1 LNRFRRESKV
11 IYTHLIA
18 RVFGDSVSTFKPE
31 GVMPALVTP
40 FTRDGD
46 ISEDGYKQ
54 VIDYTIEKGVTGV
67 VALGTT
73 GEFSY
78 LRTEERKKMLKSTI
92 EFVDGRVP
100 IIAGTGQHSTR
111 ATIEL
116 TKYAADL
123 GCDAALVISPYYLRP
138 ADKGYYEHYEAVARK
153 GNLPVIMYNIPQC
166 TLGVLNSNVV
176 EDLAELDNI
185 IGIKDSSGSVPYILE
200 LIQKLQSK
208 IEVIIGADECFL
220 SAVVAGSKAAI
231 MASANVIP
239 HIWLEIMKLA
249 QNGRVEEAAKLQQS
263 TQTFARMVLK
273 YGAAP
278 PVKAALRML
287 GVNAGRSRMPL
298 NSGGTLTPEIKEEIR
313 IELEKMGLIE
323 NLEHPTV
330 QTEIQILEFLKGQGI
345 SLEHSSDLL
354 TSNST
359 NNLISVGVVAGP
371 KTGSIGH
378 AFVRLLT
385 TPKIGHEALTV
396 ILEPNLAV
404 KPSSLMLPI
413 RKIQSM
419 RQASLFYGPVQSGA
433 AKAITSL
440 LEAGKIPKKS
450 LNDDVAIFALDID
463 LNARN
468 RREITASTQQA
479 VENALAGIWR

>member
-1 LNRFRRESKV
+1 MRK
-11 IYTHLIA
+11 
-18 RVFGDSVSTFKPE
+18 FKPE

-40 FTRDGD
+40 FTRHGD

-54 VIDYTIEKGVTGV
+54 VIDYTIDRGVTGV

-78 LRTEERKKMLKSTI
+78 LRTEERKKMLKLTL

-111 ATIEL
+111 ATVDL

-138 ADKGYYEHYEAVARK
+138 SDKGYYEHYAEVARK
-153 GNLPVIMYNIPQC
+153 GNLPVLMYNIPQC

-185 IGIKDSSGSVPYILE
+185 VGIKDSSGSVPYILE
-200 LIQKLQSK
+200 LIQKLDGK
-208 IEVIIGADECFL
+208 MEVIIGADENFL

-239 HIWLEIMKLA
+239 HLWLEIMKLA
-249 QNGRVEEAAKLQQS
+249 RNGHVEEAAKLQRK

-287 GVNAGRSRMPL
+287 GIKAGRSRMPL
-298 NSGGTLTPEIKEEIR
+298 NTGGTLTPEIKEEIR

-323 NLEHPTV
+323 NLEHTS
-330 QTEIQILEFLKGQGI
+330 IQKEVHISEFLNTQGI
-345 SLEHSSDLL
+345 KLSKTDDLVTSSAAND
-354 TSNST
+354 TV
-359 NNLISVGVVAGP
+359 SVGVVAGP
-371 KTGSIGH
+371 KTGLIGQ
-378 AFVRLLT
+378 AFVQLLT

-404 KPSSLMLPI
+404 RPSSLMLPLK
-413 RKIQSM
+413 KIESM

-433 AKAITSL
+433 AKAIATF
-440 LEAGKIPKKS
+440 LEAGKIPEKS
-450 LNDDVAIFALDID
+450 LKEDVAILALDID
-463 LNARN
+463 LNLQD
-468 RREITASTQQA
+468 RREITSATQQA
-479 VENALAGIWR
+479 VESALAGIWR

>member
-1 LNRFRRESKV
+1 MRK
-11 IYTHLIA
+11 
-18 RVFGDSVSTFKPE
+18 FKPE

-46 ISEDGYKQ
+46 ISEEGYKQ
-54 VIDYTIEKGVTGV
+54 VIDYTIEKGATGV

-78 LRTEERKKMLKSTI
+78 LRTEERKKMLKLTLD
-92 EFVDGRVP
+92 FVDGRVP

-138 ADKGYYEHYEAVARK
+138 SDKGYYEHYADVARK
-153 GNLPVIMYNIPQC
+153 GNLPVLMYNIPQC

-185 IGIKDSSGSVPYILE
+185 VGIKDSSGSVPYILE
-200 LIQKLQSK
+200 LIQKLNGK
-208 IEVIIGADECFL
+208 MDVIIGADENFL
-220 SAVVAGSKAAI
+220 PAVIAGVKAAI

-249 QNGRVEEAAKLQQS
+249 QNGKIEEAAELQRT
-263 TQTFARMVLK
+263 TQTFARIVLK

-287 GVNAGRSRMPL
+287 GVKAGRSRMPL

-313 IELEKMGLIE
+313 IELEKMGVIE
-323 NLEHPTV
+323 KLEHPPV
-330 QTEIQILEFLKGQGI
+330 QRDIQIVDILNSQGI
-345 SLEHSSDLL
+345 TLKNTAELMTGNAANDVASAGLVTGPKSGSVGQAFVQLL
-354 TSNST
+354 TN
-359 NNLISVGVVAGP
+359 
-371 KTGSIGH
+371 
-378 AFVRLLT
+378 
-385 TPKIGHEALTV
+385 PKIGHEALTV
-396 ILEPNLAV
+396 ILEPNLPV
-404 KPSSLMLPI
+404 KPSSLMLPT

-433 AKAITSL
+433 AKAIATF

-450 LNDDVAIFALDID
+450 LTNDVVILALDID
-463 LNARN
+463 LNARD
-468 RREITASTQQA
+468 RRAITAATQEA
-479 VENALAGIWR
+479 VEGALTGIWR

>member
-1 LNRFRRESKV
+1 VSK
-11 IYTHLIA
+11 
-18 RVFGDSVSTFKPE
+18 FKPE

-46 ISEDGYKQ
+46 INEGGYRE
-54 VIDYTIEKGVTGV
+54 VIDYTIKKGATGV

-78 LRTEERKKMLKSTI
+78 LRTEERKKMLKLTI

-111 ATIEL
+111 ATVKL
-116 TKYAADL
+116 TKFAADV
-123 GCDAALVISPYYLRP
+123 GCDAALVISPYFLRP
-138 ADKGYYEHYEAVARK
+138 TDKGYYEHYETVARK
-153 GNLPVIMYNIPQC
+153 GNLPVLLYNIPQC

-176 EDLAELDNI
+176 LDLAELDNI
-185 IGIKDSSGSVPYILE
+185 IGIKDSSGSVPYVLE
-200 LIQKLQSK
+200 LIQKLK
-208 IEVIIGADECFL
+208 GKMEVIIGADECFL
-220 SAVVAGSKAAI
+220 SAVLAGSKAAI

-239 HIWLEIMKLA
+239 HIWLEIMTLA
-249 QNGRVEEAAKLQQS
+249 QNGKVEEAAELQRS

-278 PVKAALRML
+278 PVKAALKMV
-287 GVNAGRSRMPL
+287 GVNAGGSRMPL

-313 IELEKMGLIE
+313 IELEKMGVIK
-323 NLEHPTV
+323 NLEHPLV
-330 QTEIQILEFLKGQGI
+330 QEEIPIIEFLESQGI
-345 SLEHSSDLL
+345 TLGHSAELK
-354 TSNST
+354 TSSAAND
-359 NNLISVGVVAGP
+359 IVSVGIVAGP

-385 TPKIGHEALTV
+385 MPKIGHEALTV
-396 ILEPNLAV
+396 ILEPNLPV
-404 KPSSLMLPI
+404 KPSSLMLPT

-433 AKAITSL
+433 AKAITTF
-440 LEAGKIPKKS
+440 LESGKIPKKS
-450 LNDDVAIFALDID
+450 MTDDVAILALDID
-463 LNARN
+463 LNAWD
-468 RREITASTQQA
+468 RREITAAAKQA
-479 VENALAGIWR
+479 VESALTGMWR

>member
-1 LNRFRRESKV
+1 
-11 IYTHLIA
+11 
-18 RVFGDSVSTFKPE
+18 
-31 GVMPALVTP
+31 MPALVTP

-46 ISEDGYKQ
+46 ISEDGYRQ
-54 VIDYTIEKGVTGV
+54 VIDYTIDKGATGV

-78 LRTEERKKMLKSTI
+78 LRTEERKKMLKLTL
-92 EFVDGRVP
+92 EYVDGRVP

-111 ATIEL
+111 ATVDL
-116 TKYAADL
+116 TKYAADV

-138 ADKGYYEHYEAVARK
+138 ADKGYYEHYEEVARK
-153 GNLPVIMYNIPQC
+153 GDLPVLMYNIPQC

-185 IGIKDSSGSVPYILE
+185 VGIKDSSGSVPYVLE
-200 LIQKLQSK
+200 LIQKLK
-208 IEVIIGADECFL
+208 GKMEVIIGADECFL

-249 QNGRVEEAAKLQQS
+249 QSGKVEEAAKLQRS

-278 PVKAALRML
+278 PVKAALKML

-298 NSGGTLTPEIKEEIR
+298 NSGGTLTPESKEEVR
-313 IELEKMGLIE
+313 IELEKMGVIDK
-323 NLEHPTV
+323 LEHPAV
-330 QTEIQILEFLKGQGI
+330 QKDIQIIDFLKRQGI
-345 SLEHSSDLL
+345 TIGHSAELM
-354 TSNST
+354 TSNAA
-359 NNLISVGVVAGP
+359 NDMVSVGIVAGP

-385 TPKIGHEALTV
+385 IPKIGHEALTV
-396 ILEPNLAV
+396 ILEPNLSV
-404 KPSSLMLPI
+404 KPSSLMLPT

-419 RQASLFYGPVQSGA
+419 RQASFFYGPVQSGA
-433 AKAITSL
+433 AKAIATF
-440 LEAGKIPKKS
+440 LEAGKIPKKA
-450 LNDDVAIFALDID
+450 LAEDLAILALDID
-463 LNARN
+463 LNARD
-468 RREITASTQQA
+468 RREITAATQQA
-479 VENALAGIWR
+479 VESALAGIWR

>member
-1 LNRFRRESKV
+1 VSK
-11 IYTHLIA
+11 
-18 RVFGDSVSTFKPE
+18 FKPE
-31 GVMPALVTP
+31 GVLPALVTP

-46 ISEDGYKQ
+46 ISEDGYRQ
-54 VIDYTIEKGVTGV
+54 VIDYTIDKGATGV

-78 LRTEERKKMLKSTI
+78 LRTEERKKMLKLTL
-92 EFVDGRVP
+92 EYVDGRVP

-111 ATIEL
+111 ATVDL
-116 TKYAADL
+116 TKYAADV

-138 ADKGYYEHYEAVARK
+138 ADKGYYEHYEEVARK
-153 GNLPVIMYNIPQC
+153 GNLPVLMYNIPQC

-185 IGIKDSSGSVPYILE
+185 VGIKDSSGSVPYVLE
-200 LIQKLQSK
+200 LIQKLK
-208 IEVIIGADECFL
+208 GKMEVIIGADECFL

-249 QNGRVEEAAKLQQS
+249 QSGKLEEAAKLQRS

-278 PVKAALRML
+278 PVKAALKML

-298 NSGGTLTPEIKEEIR
+298 NSGGTLAPEIKEEVR
-313 IELEKMGLIE
+313 IELEKMGVIDK
-323 NLEHPTV
+323 LEHPAV
-330 QTEIQILEFLKGQGI
+330 QKDIQIIDFLKGQGI
-345 SLEHSSDLL
+345 TIGHSAELM
-354 TSNST
+354 TSNAA
-359 NNLISVGVVAGP
+359 NDMVSVGIIAGP
-371 KTGSIGH
+371 KTGSIGR

-385 TPKIGHEALTV
+385 MPKIGHEALTV
-396 ILEPNLAV
+396 ILEPNLSV
-404 KPSSLMLPI
+404 KPSSLMLPT

-419 RQASLFYGPVQSGA
+419 RQASFFYGPVQSGA
-433 AKAITSL
+433 AKAIATF
-440 LEAGKIPKKS
+440 LEAGKIPKKA
-450 LNDDVAIFALDID
+450 LAEDLAILALDID
-463 LNARN
+463 LNARD
-468 RREITASTQQA
+468 RREITAATQQA
-479 VENALAGIWR
+479 VESALAGIWR

>member
-1 LNRFRRESKV
+1 
-11 IYTHLIA
+11 
-18 RVFGDSVSTFKPE
+18 
-31 GVMPALVTP
+31 MTP

-46 ISEDGYKQ
+46 ISEDGYRQ
-54 VIDYTIEKGVTGV
+54 VIDYTIDKGATGV

-78 LRTEERKKMLKSTI
+78 LRTEERKKMLKLTL
-92 EFVDGRVP
+92 EYVDGRVP

-111 ATIEL
+111 ATVDL
-116 TKYAADL
+116 TKYAADV

-138 ADKGYYEHYEAVARK
+138 ADKGYYEHYEEVARK
-153 GNLPVIMYNIPQC
+153 GDLPVLMYNIPQC

-185 IGIKDSSGSVPYILE
+185 VGIKDSSGSVPYVLE
-200 LIQKLQSK
+200 LIQKLK
-208 IEVIIGADECFL
+208 GKMEVIIGADECFL

-249 QNGRVEEAAKLQQS
+249 QSGKVEEAAKLQRS

-278 PVKAALRML
+278 PVKAALKML

-298 NSGGTLTPEIKEEIR
+298 NSGGTLTPESKEEVR
-313 IELEKMGLIE
+313 IELEKMGVIDK
-323 NLEHPTV
+323 LEHPAV
-330 QTEIQILEFLKGQGI
+330 QKDIQIIDFLKRQGI
-345 SLEHSSDLL
+345 TIGHSAELM
-354 TSNST
+354 TSNAA
-359 NNLISVGVVAGP
+359 NDMVSVGIVAGP

-385 TPKIGHEALTV
+385 IPKIGHEALTV
-396 ILEPNLAV
+396 ILEPNLSV
-404 KPSSLMLPI
+404 KPSSLMLPT

-419 RQASLFYGPVQSGA
+419 RQASFFYGPVQSGA
-433 AKAITSL
+433 AKAIATF
-440 LEAGKIPKKS
+440 LEAGKIPKKA
-450 LNDDVAIFALDID
+450 LAEDLAILALDID
-463 LNARN
+463 LNARD
-468 RREITASTQQA
+468 RREITAATQQA
-479 VENALAGIWR
+479 VESALAGIWR

>member
-1 LNRFRRESKV
+1 
-11 IYTHLIA
+11 
-18 RVFGDSVSTFKPE
+18 
-31 GVMPALVTP
+31 MTP

-46 ISEDGYKQ
+46 ISEDGYRQ
-54 VIDYTIEKGVTGV
+54 VIDYTIDKGATGV

-78 LRTEERKKMLKSTI
+78 LRTEERKKMLKLTL
-92 EFVDGRVP
+92 EYVDGRVP

-111 ATIEL
+111 ATVDL
-116 TKYAADL
+116 TKYAADV

-138 ADKGYYEHYEAVARK
+138 ADKGYYEHYEEVARK
-153 GNLPVIMYNIPQC
+153 GDLPVLMYNIPQC

-185 IGIKDSSGSVPYILE
+185 VGIKDSSGSVPYVLE
-200 LIQKLQSK
+200 LIQKLK
-208 IEVIIGADECFL
+208 GKMEVIIGADECFL

-249 QNGRVEEAAKLQQS
+249 QSGKVEEAAKLQRS

-278 PVKAALRML
+278 PVKAALKML

-298 NSGGTLTPEIKEEIR
+298 NSGGTLTPESKEEVR
-313 IELEKMGLIE
+313 IELEKMGVIDK
-323 NLEHPTV
+323 LEHPAV
-330 QTEIQILEFLKGQGI
+330 QKDIQIIDFLKGQGI
-345 SLEHSSDLL
+345 TIGHSAELM
-354 TSNST
+354 TSNAA
-359 NNLISVGVVAGP
+359 NDMVSVGIVAGP

-385 TPKIGHEALTV
+385 IPKIGHEALTV
-396 ILEPNLAV
+396 ILEPNLSV
-404 KPSSLMLPI
+404 KPSSLMLPT

-419 RQASLFYGPVQSGA
+419 RQASFFYGPVQSGA
-433 AKAITSL
+433 AKAIATF
-440 LEAGKIPKKS
+440 LEAGKIPKKA
-450 LNDDVAIFALDID
+450 LAEDLAILALDID
-463 LNARN
+463 LNARD
-468 RREITASTQQA
+468 RREITAATQQA
-479 VENALAGIWR
+479 VESALAGIWR

>member
-1 LNRFRRESKV
+1 MSK
-11 IYTHLIA
+11 
-18 RVFGDSVSTFKPE
+18 FKPE

-46 ISEDGYKQ
+46 ISEEGYKQ
-54 VIDYTIEKGVTGV
+54 VIDYTINKGATGV

-78 LRTEERKKMLKSTI
+78 LRTEERKKMLKLTL
-92 EFVDGRVP
+92 EYVGGRVP

-111 ATIEL
+111 ATVDL

-123 GCDAALVISPYYLRP
+123 GYDAALVISPYYLRP
-138 ADKGYYEHYEAVARK
+138 TDKGYYEHYEAVARK
-153 GNLPVIMYNIPQC
+153 GNLPVLMYNIPQC

-185 IGIKDSSGSVPYILE
+185 VGIKDSSGSVPYVLE
-200 LIQKLQSK
+200 LIQKLK
-208 IEVIIGADECFL
+208 GKMEVIIGADENFL

-239 HIWLEIMKLA
+239 HIWLEIMKFA
-249 QNGRVEEAAKLQQS
+249 QSGKVEEAAKLQRT

-273 YGAAP
+273 FGAAP
-278 PVKAALRML
+278 PVKAALKML

-298 NSGGTLTPEIKEEIR
+298 NTGGTLTPENKEEIR
-313 IELEKMGLIE
+313 IELEKMGVLDK
-323 NLEHPTV
+323 LEHPAV
-330 QTEIQILEFLKGQGI
+330 QKEIQILEILKEQGI
-345 SLEHSSDLL
+345 TLGHSAELMISDA
-354 TSNST
+354 SNDT
-359 NNLISVGVVAGP
+359 VSVGVVAGP
-371 KTGSIGH
+371 KTGSIGS
-378 AFVRLLT
+378 AFVQLLT
-385 TPKIGHEALTV
+385 IPKIGHEALTV

-404 KPSSLMLPI
+404 KPSSLMLPT

-433 AKAITSL
+433 AKAIATF
-440 LEAGKIPKKS
+440 LEAGKVPEQS
-450 LNDDVAIFALDID
+450 LTEDV
-463 LNARN
+463 
-468 RREITASTQQA
+468 
-479 VENALAGIWR
+479 V

>member
-1 LNRFRRESKV
+1 
-11 IYTHLIA
+11 
-18 RVFGDSVSTFKPE
+18 
-31 GVMPALVTP
+31 MPALVTP

-54 VIDYTIEKGVTGV
+54 VIDYTIDKGVTGV

-73 GEFSY
+73 GDFSY
-78 LRTEERKKMLKSTI
+78 SRTEERKKMLKMTI

-111 ATIEL
+111 ATVEL

-138 ADKGYYEHYEAVARK
+138 ADKGYYEHYAEVARN
-153 GNLPVIMYNIPQC
+153 GNLPLLMYNIPQC

-185 IGIKDSSGSVPYILE
+185 VGIKDSSGSVPYVLE
-200 LIQKLQSK
+200 LIQKLK
-208 IEVIIGADECFL
+208 GKMEVIIGADECFL

-239 HIWLEIMKLA
+239 HIWLEIMRLA
-249 QNGRVEEAAKLQQS
+249 QNGKVEEATTLQRS

-273 YGAAP
+273 HGAAP

-313 IELEKMGLIE
+313 IELEKMGVIE
-323 NLEHPTV
+323 KLEHSSI
-330 QTEIQILEFLKGQGI
+330 QKEIQIIEFLKGQGI
-345 SLEHSSDLL
+345 TLGHSAELMI
-354 TSNST
+354 SNAAT
-359 NNLISVGVVAGP
+359 DMVSVGVVAGP
-371 KTGSIGH
+371 KTGSIGR
-378 AFVRLLT
+378 AFIRLLT

-419 RQASLFYGPVQSGA
+419 RQATLFYGPVQSGA
-433 AKAITSL
+433 AKAIATF
-440 LEAGKIPKKS
+440 LEAGKIPEKS
-450 LNDDVAIFALDID
+450 LTDDVAILALDID
-463 LNARN
+463 LNARD
-468 RREITASTQQA
+468 RREITAATKQA